1 MVLKRCLLWGSSALF
16 PMGWGSLIRIT
27 DAAFF
32 KMCVSKHTQPLSP
45 PPAHSL
51 SQAFDELRKDG
62 GHHYMEKSIQGD
74 PDFNPNPCVHIAIT
88 WEAFKATQSHT
99 QCRLSQIIS
108 GRSQAVFKA
117 PLRIPIAAK
126 LGQRTA
132 WWEGRRESLLL
143 TIAGTLS
150 KSVFTLVTLPVK
162 WVVELN
168 VITTSLVLFSL
179 YASNSLILKSIWRWN
194 CLKPYRSTH

>member
-32 KMCVSKHTQPLSP
+32 KMSVSKHMQPLSP

-88 WEAFKATQSHT
+88 WEAFKTTQSHT
-99 QCRLSQIIS
+99 QCPLSQSIS

-117 PLRIPIAAK
+117 PLRIPITAK
-126 LGQRTA
+126 LGQQAA
-132 WWEGRRESLLL
+132 WWEGSRERPAAHHCRDLEPVSFHLGYL
-143 TIAGTLS
+143 TCKMGCWIKCHHNFLGSFQLMCFKFS
-150 KSVFTLVTLPVK
+150 DFKINLK
-162 WVVELN
+162 MK
-168 VITTSLVLFSL
+168 LFEAL
-179 YASNSLILKSIWRWN
+179 
-194 CLKPYRSTH
+194 